1 MCVVVLG
8 GGIRVSASL
17 ARAGVKGPP
26 CRGVG
31 EGKGISFQ
39 EEQPPV
45 EEASVG
51 LMGGG
56 TVKVLSQTGQAEVNL
71 THQGGKGGHFY
82 PIGTS
87 TSPHSHPPWK
97 TDAHQERTMEAV
109 QDNVGSAGEHSSV

>member
-31 EGKGISFQ
+31 EGKGVSFQ

-56 TVKVLSQTGQAEVNL
+56 LLRSSPKLARRR
-71 THQGGKGGHFY
+71 
-82 PIGTS
+82 S
-87 TSPHSHPPWK
+87 TSP
-97 TDAHQERTMEAV
+97 TR
-109 QDNVGSAGEHSSV
+109 AGKGATSTR